1 MHPNV
6 HSSTIYNNQ
15 VLETA
20 QVPWVNEWNKNL
32 SYIYTMQYYIAE
44 RKKEFLPF
52 EAAWIELETIMLS
65 EISQL
70 AKDKYQMISPISEI

>member
-1 MHPNV
+1 
-6 HSSTIYNNQ
+6 
-15 VLETA
+15 
-20 QVPWVNEWNKNL
+20 
-32 SYIYTMQYYIAE
+32 MQYYIAE